1 MQNYPNHGPLA
12 CRVCWPNCLGA
23 HERSLD
29 DDQFRLVNDPGYW
42 GAPDP
47 EVLVLGQTKG
57 FTQSEGMARAIQVG
71 GYDSVAFK
79 DFRPRLL
86 QAMKAIYMMQNFK
99 NIDRFMMDGETT
111 FGWASVIR
119 CSMTGRSSSGEYSS
133 KSSCVLP
140 AYQAREAGA
149 VISACMNTW
158 LRRLSDRT
166 VLVVLLGNADDYIA
180 SFRAKLATTFSDT
193 RAHQRGPNV
202 AHMADGRS
210 WVHIGHPSGA
220 NGHFGDFLTGSEL
233 KGQGAKRIEA
243 QKVVVHAL
251 RRRKNNH
258 ATLISSQ
265 E

>member
-12 CRVCWPNCLGA
+12 CRVCWPNCQGA
-23 HERSLD
+23 DERSLD
-29 DDQFRLVNDPGYW
+29 DDKFRIVNDPGYW
-42 GAPDP
+42 GASDP

-57 FTQSEGMARAIQVG
+57 FTQSEGMARAIQEG
-71 GYDSVAFK
+71 GYDAVAFK

-99 NIDRFMMDGETT
+99 NLDRFMMDGETT

-133 KSSCVLP
+133 KSGCVLP
-140 AYQAREAGA
+140 AYHAREAGA

-193 RAHQRGPNV
+193 RAHQRGP
-202 AHMADGRS
+202 AQAQRLHGLGADIAIDHVLRGTS
-210 WVHIGHPSGA
+210 CLAAGA
-220 NGHFGDFLTGSEL
+220 GIANTHTATVFRLPALCFQRAEQRLTYRHF
-233 KGQGAKRIEA
+233 KRA
-243 QKVVVHAL
+243 A
-251 RRRKNNH
+251 
-258 ATLISSQ
+258 
-265 E
+265 